1 LKRSRGGL
9 RRTTVLVLGLCLAL
23 IISGC
28 DSGSTTPT
36 AMNTPGAAAGPVS
49 VVASFYP
56 IEYLARRIGGEH
68 VEVFNPVPPG
78 AEPHD
83 LELTPRS
90 IERIQKSH
98 VFLYLGEGFQPAVDR
113 ALDTIKGPD
122 LVVKDVA
129 EGLRLVPG
137 VDEHEEESGL
147 DPHIWLDPVIAQDI
161 AGNIADAL
169 KQANPANADTYTAN
183 ADKVR
188 AELAALDADFKS
200 GLANCKRKEIITSH
214 AAFAYLAK
222 RYGLEQVPITG
233 LSPEAEPSPARLQE
247 IITFAKAHD
256 AKYIFF
262 ETLVEPKVAQ
272 LIASEVGAQTL
283 VLNPIE
289 GLTSE
294 QVSAGSDYMSIMR
307 ENLANLKTALDCGQE
322 NA

>member
-1 LKRSRGGL
+1 MRSKGAL
-9 RRTTVLVLGLCLAL
+9 RRIAILMFGLCFAFTLA
-23 IISGC
+23 GC
-28 DSGSTTPT
+28 DSGPGTPT
-36 AMNTPGAAAGPVS
+36 SANTPGAAGGPVS
-49 VVASFYP
+49 AVASFYP

-68 VEVFNPVPPG
+68 VQVFNPVPPG

-90 IERIQKSH
+90 IERIQKSR

-122 LVVKDVA
+122 LVVRDVA

-137 VDEHEEESGL
+137 VNEVEEEAGL
-147 DPHIWLDPVIAQDI
+147 DPHIWLDPVMAQGI
-161 AGNIADAL
+161 AGNIAAAL
-169 KQANPANADTYTAN
+169 KEADPANADTYTAN
-183 ADKVR
+183 ADKVKGD
-188 AELAALDADFKS
+188 LVALDADFKS

-214 AAFAYLAK
+214 AAFAYLAN

-247 IITFAKAHD
+247 IITFARAHD
-256 AKYIFF
+256 VKYIFF

-294 QVSAGSDYMSIMR
+294 QVAAGRDYISIMR
-307 ENLANLKTALDCGQE
+307 ENLANLKTALDCE
-322 NA
+322 

>member
-1 LKRSRGGL
+1 MRVRSNLGRSAIIM
-9 RRTTVLVLGLCLAL
+9 LGLCFAL

-28 DSGSTTPT
+28 DSGPSTPT
-36 AMNTPGAAAGPVS
+36 SANTPGVAGGPVS

-56 IEYLARRIGGEH
+56 IEYLARRTGGEH
-68 VEVFNPVPPG
+68 IEVFNPVPPG

-90 IERIQKSH
+90 IERIQKSR

-137 VDEHEEESGL
+137 VDEHEEEAGL
-147 DPHIWLDPVIAQDI
+147 DPHIWLDPVMAQGI
-161 AGNIADAL
+161 AGNVAAAL
-169 KQANPANADTYTAN
+169 KQADPANADTYTAN
-183 ADKVR
+183 ADKVK
-188 AELAALDADFKS
+188 ADLAALDADFKS

-214 AAFAYLAK
+214 AAFAYLAN
-222 RYGLEQVPITG
+222 RYGLEQVPVTG

-247 IITFAKAHD
+247 IIAFAREHD

-294 QVSAGSDYMSIMR
+294 QVSAGSDYISIMR
-307 ENLANLKTALDCGQE
+307 ENLANLKTALDCE
-322 NA
+322 

>member
-1 LKRSRGGL
+1 MRSGSGL
-9 RRTTVLVLGLCLAL
+9 RINAILMLGLCFAL

-28 DSGSTTPT
+28 DSGPSTPT
-36 AMNTPGAAAGPVS
+36 SANTPGAAGGPVS
-49 VVASFYP
+49 VVVSFYP

-90 IERIQKSH
+90 IERIQKSR

-137 VDEHEEESGL
+137 VDEAEEESGL
-147 DPHIWLDPVIAQDI
+147 DPHIWLDPVMAQGI
-161 AGNIADAL
+161 AGNVAAAL
-169 KQANPANADTYTAN
+169 KQADPANADTYTAN
-183 ADKVR
+183 ADKVKGD
-188 AELAALDADFKS
+188 LAALDADFKS

-214 AAFAYLAK
+214 AAFAYLAN
-222 RYGLEQVPITG
+222 RYGLEQVPVTG

-247 IITFAKAHD
+247 IIAFAREHD

-294 QVSAGSDYMSIMR
+294 QVSAGSDYISIMR
-307 ENLANLKTALDCGQE
+307 ENLANLKTALDCE
-322 NA
+322 